1 MGEVHVVNIAHN
13 GAVEGWP
20 KDWVLEMPVNVA
32 RRKVEPLPTP
42 PLPKMCFDLI
52 ARVKEYEL
60 LTVQAAVHG
69 DRKVA
74 LEALRAHP
82 LGPGPDRAEAVLK
95 DLLETNRK
103 HLPLFWET

>member
-1 MGEVHVVNIAHN
+1 M
-13 GAVEGWP
+13 
-20 KDWVLEMPVNVA
+20 
-32 RRKVEPLPTP
+32 EPLPAP
-42 PLPKMCFDLI
+42 PLPKMCYDLI

-69 DRKVA
+69 DRKAA

-95 DLLETNRK
+95 DMLETNRQ
-103 HLPLFWET
+103 HLPLFWEK